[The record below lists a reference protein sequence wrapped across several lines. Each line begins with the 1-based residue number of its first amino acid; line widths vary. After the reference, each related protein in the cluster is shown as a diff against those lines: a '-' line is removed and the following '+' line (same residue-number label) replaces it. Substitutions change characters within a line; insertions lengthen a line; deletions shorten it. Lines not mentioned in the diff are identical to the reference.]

1 MNRGHV
7 LKRLYATITLPIL
20 MVGLGLGLATWA
32 HAQQNQGFTAQLAM
46 LNDSGGTGT
55 ATATLVGDQL
65 TVKIHSTGLTPNQP
79 HAQHLHIGGTH
90 TCPVAAADTNGDGL
104 ISTVEGQP
112 SYGPIMVSLTTTGD
126 VTANSGLAV
135 DRFPKADANG
145 VLDYERTFTLPAGVT
160 ADDVAQ
166 SVVVQHGVDVN
177 KSGAYDGTAK
187 SELDPSLPLEAT
199 LPADCGK
206 SAASAAAAGSPTA
219 AAAAPTTSAG
229 TGGATAA
236 PTAQTGV
243 TSAPNTGDGATAG
256 QSGMML
262 EMELIAGIVIAV
274 AGAGVALFGVNRL
287 RS

>member
-7 LKRLYATITLPIL
+7 LKRLYVTATLPIL
-20 MVGLGLGLATWA
+20 MIGLGLGLATWA
-32 HAQQNQGFTAQLAM
+32 HAQQNQAFTAQLAL
-46 LNDSGGTGT
+46 LNDSGATGT

-65 TVKIHSTGLTPNQP
+65 TVKIHTTGLTPNQP

-90 TCPVAAADTNGDGL
+90 SCPTISADTNKDGL
-104 ISTVEGQP
+104 VSTVEGQP

-126 VTANSGLAV
+126 VSANSGLAV

-160 ADDVAQ
+160 ASDVAQ

-177 KSGAYDGTAK
+177 KSGAYDGAAK

-206 SAASAAAAGSPTA
+206 SVASLG
-219 AAAAPTTSAG
+219 AAPTTSAG
-229 TGGATAA
+229 VSGANAA
-236 PTAQTGV
+236 PTAPTGV
-243 TSAPNTGDGATAG
+243 TAAPNTGDGAAGG

-262 EMELIAGIVIAV
+262 DIELMAGIAIAV
-274 AGAGVALFGVNRL
+274 AGAGVALFGIKRL
-287 RS
+287 RT

>member
-1 MNRGHV
+1 MNRGHA

-20 MVGLGLGLATWA
+20 MIGLGLGLATWA

-46 LNDSGGTGT
+46 LNDSGATGT

-65 TVKIHSTGLTPNQP
+65 TIKIHSTGLTPNQP

-90 TCPVAAADTNGDGL
+90 TCPTIAADTNKDGL

-126 VTANSGLAV
+126 VTASSGLAV

-206 SAASAAAAGSPTA
+206 SAASAAAGSPTA
-219 AAAAPTTSAG
+219 
-229 TGGATAA
+229 TGGAAPSTAAAA

-262 EMELIAGIVIAV
+262 EIELIAGIVIAF
-274 AGAGVALFGVNRL
+274 AGAGVALFGVKRL
-287 RS
+287 RA